1 MNTNNFRLG
10 ILVATIAFFNFT
22 AAHADEA
29 SVVRSEALGAAM
41 ELMADLDMQTELTW
55 KVGDISEYKVSA
67 SMGGNG
73 TMVKTVSKDEGAAI
87 WVHSDMKTS
96 GRNDIIDKLYDKATG
111 NVLKVIRNGAEQNPE
126 DSKVQ
131 IISQTEETIKVPAGT
146 YKVTHIVG
154 KTAKSPK
161 IEIWV
166 NTADT
171 AIDGVVKMIMKTT
184 MVTITS
190 EMTKFKKVAN

>member
-1 MNTNNFRLG
+1 MNTKNFKLG
-10 ILVATIAFFNFT
+10 ILVAAIAFFNFS
-22 AAHADEA
+22 AQANEA
-29 SVVRSEALGAAM
+29 SAAL
-41 ELMADLDMQTELTW
+41 ELMADLDMQSELTW
-55 KVGDISEYKVSA
+55 KVGDITEYKVNA
-67 SMGGNG
+67 GFGGSG

-96 GRNDIIDKLYDKATG
+96 SRNDIIDKLYDKATG

-131 IISQTEETIKVPAGT
+131 IISQTEETITVPAGT

-154 KTAKSPK
+154 KTAKSPR
-161 IEIWV
+161 IEMWV
-166 NTADT
+166 NTSDT
-171 AIDGVVKMIMKTT
+171 AIDGIVKMIMKTS

-190 EMTKFKKVAN
+190 ELTKFKKAP

>member
-1 MNTNNFRLG
+1 MNTNNFRLS
-10 ILVATIAFFNFT
+10 ILVATIAFFNFS
-22 AAHADEA
+22 AQADQA
-29 SVVRSEALGAAM
+29 SVSRSEAMSAAL
-41 ELMADLDMQTELTW
+41 ELMADLDMQAELTW

-73 TMVKTVSKDEGAAI
+73 TMVKTVTKDEGTAI

-96 GRNDIIDKLYDKATG
+96 GRNDLIDKLYDKATG

-131 IISQTEETIKVPAGT
+131 VISQTEETIKVPAGT
-146 YKVTHIVG
+146 YKVNHIVG

-161 IEIWV
+161 IEMWV

-190 EMTKFKKVAN
+190 EMTKFKKVTN